1 MDPKFEELKKQFENS
16 LNDYILSRSEKRQL
30 KLEIKG
36 LHLKTNEIQVLK
48 SEIKKLAI
56 EKISGKGNELIIEWM
71 YEANKLLSSQSSQNK
86 KDIPRV
92 IFSPGEE
99 CREAIISQ
107 IRFAKHKIRIC
118 VFTISDNKISEEI
131 IQAHHLGK
139 KVQILT
145 DNEKQFDMGSDI
157 EQFRQEGIPVTIDQT
172 KAHMHHKFALIDS
185 DTVITGSYNWTRS
198 AATSNHENILIS
210 KEPSIFKAYE
220 KEFESLWKEMS

>member
-1 MDPKFEELKKQFENS
+1 MEGKFNEVFEQFELS

-30 KLEIKG
+30 KLEIKD
-36 LHLKTNEIQVLK
+36 LKLNPSEAQVLK
-48 SEIKKLAI
+48 SELKKMAI
-56 EKISGKGNELIIEWM
+56 QKISGNGNQLIIEWM
-71 YEANKLLSSQSSQNK
+71 YEANKLLSAQSDQK
-86 KDIPRV
+86 KTDIPRV

-107 IRFAKHKIRIC
+107 IRFAKQKIRIC
-118 VFTISDNKISEEI
+118 VFTISDNRISEEI
-131 IQAHHLGK
+131 IQAHKLGK

-157 EQFRQEGIPVTIDQT
+157 EQFRQEGIPVVIDQT

-198 AATSNHENILIS
+198 AATSNHENILITRDIS
-210 KEPSIFKAYE
+210 VFKAYE
-220 KEFESLWKEMS
+220 KEFEGLWKEMS